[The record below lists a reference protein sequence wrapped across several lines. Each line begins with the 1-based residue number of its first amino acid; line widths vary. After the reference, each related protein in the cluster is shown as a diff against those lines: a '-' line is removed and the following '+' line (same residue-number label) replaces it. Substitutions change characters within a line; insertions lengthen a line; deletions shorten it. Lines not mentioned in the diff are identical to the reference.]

1 MDPPRPRPRHS
12 QFLEG
17 SFIDAH
23 DEKLGWSS
31 PRPAPLIEAVEDPIV
46 EDREIAGEAH
56 RGQKAK
62 GQKSQKENPSGGP
75 VDKFRN

>member
-1 MDPPRPRPRHS
+1 
-12 QFLEG
+12 
-17 SFIDAH
+17 
-23 DEKLGWSS
+23 
-31 PRPAPLIEAVEDPIV
+31 LIEAVEDPIV